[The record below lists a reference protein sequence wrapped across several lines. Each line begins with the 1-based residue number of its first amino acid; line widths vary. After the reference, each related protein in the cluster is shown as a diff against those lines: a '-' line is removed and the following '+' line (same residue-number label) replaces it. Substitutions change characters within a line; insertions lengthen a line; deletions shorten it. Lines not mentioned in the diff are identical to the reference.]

1 MTSRMEALDQAVEA
15 ATPAALGLIL
25 IFAAAVPMH
34 VGQFEF
40 FTPKVLLIMVYYW
53 TIHFPERLTLGTVF
67 LLGLFEDLLLGAP
80 LGMNALVLALVH
92 FLLVGQLNV
101 FIGRPFVLTWA
112 GFLPVVLSAAVI
124 FWLMSSMDHGAFLS
138 PVQFLLQAMV
148 TMALYPLL
156 GWVLGRLFRS
166 AVR

>member
-1 MTSRMEALDQAVEA
+1 MTSRSEALDQAVEA
-15 ATPAALGLIL
+15 ATPAALGLALLLASALPI
-25 IFAAAVPMH
+25 H

-40 FTPKVLLIMVYYW
+40 FTPKVLLVLVYYW
-53 TIHFPERLTLGTVF
+53 TIHFPERLSLGTVF

-80 LGMNALVLALVH
+80 LGMNALVLSLVY
-92 FLLVGQLNV
+92 FLLMGQLNV
-101 FIGRPFVLTWA
+101 FFGRPFVLTWA
-112 GFLPVVLSAAVI
+112 GFIPVVFSAAVI

-138 PVQFLLQAMV
+138 PIQFLLQAVV
-148 TMALYPLL
+148 TIVLYPLL